1 MITKHN
7 SLHHVWIMLVTVLMF
22 FTICQLF
29 CETYSN
35 FSSVCDQTHTILIK
49 LLEINSNFS
58 SVCDQTHTILIKLL
72 GTNYVTFLQ
81 IVFNY
86 FIV

>member
-1 MITKHN
+1 MITEHN
-7 SLHHVWIMLVTVLMF
+7 SIHHVWIMLVAVLMF

-35 FSSVCDQTHTILIK
+35 FASVCDQTHIILIK
-49 LLEINSNFS
+49 LLE
-58 SVCDQTHTILIKLL
+58 
-72 GTNYVTFLQ
+72 TNYVTFLQ

>member
-35 FSSVCDQTHTILIK
+35 FLSVCDQTHTVLIK
-49 LLEINSNFS
+49 LLE
-58 SVCDQTHTILIKLL
+58 
-72 GTNYVTFLQ
+72 TNDVTFLQ